1 MSHND
6 INNNSDIIMDLDI
19 PVYVYIILFFVFISI
34 FFFKYFFSK
43 EEIFDFIEKSK
54 KDLLKSFSEEETK
67 INLLTKLNTKINRD
81 YLDNS
86 KYYFKKGYKKIY
98 ENNDSNKKEDYKK
111 QKNEGGKEKIYIKKS
126 KKVGFSNNIIYENN
140 Y

>member
-1 MSHND
+1 M
-6 INNNSDIIMDLDI
+6 
-19 PVYVYIILFFVFISI
+19 YILFYFLFLYLYFSL
-34 FFFKYFFSK
+34 KFFSK

-86 KYYFKKGYKKIY
+86 KYYFEKGYKKIY
-98 ENNDSNKKEDYKK
+98 ENNDSNKKEDFKK
-111 QKNEGGKEKIYIKKS
+111 SKNEGGKEKIFIKKS